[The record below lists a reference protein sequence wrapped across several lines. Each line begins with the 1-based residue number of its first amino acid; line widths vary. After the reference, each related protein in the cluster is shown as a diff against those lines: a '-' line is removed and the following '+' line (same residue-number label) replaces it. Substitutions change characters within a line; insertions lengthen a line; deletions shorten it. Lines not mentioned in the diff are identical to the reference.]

1 MTKAPDGT
9 IELKNVTKV
18 FPTRAGDLTVIDDLS
33 FSVEAGECVAVV
45 GPSGSGKTTLL
56 NLLAGLDQPTRGEI
70 LVGGESIRGPSPQ
83 RGVIFQ
89 QYAVFPYLT
98 VYQNVVFGLTL
109 RANHRPRAER
119 DRIASRYIDLMGLKG
134 FEDAYP
140 KTLSGGMKQRL
151 AIARAYAVNPKIL
164 FMDEPF
170 AALDAQ
176 TRELMQELVLEI
188 MAAEQKTIVFVT
200 HSVEEAIFIG
210 NRIVVVTAR
219 PARLHEVIDV
229 PFGFP
234 RKAEIRTSPE
244 FTAIRRHVEQL
255 VRAQYASTHPATET
269 RQEG

>member
-1 MTKAPDGT
+1 MPGESAGA
-9 IELKNVTKV
+9 IRLEHVTKV
-18 FPTRAGDLTVIDDLS
+18 FETRQGPLTVIDDLT
-33 FSVEAGECVAVV
+33 FSVAAGESVAVV

-56 NLLAGLDQPTRGEI
+56 NLLAGLDQPTSGQI
-70 LVGGESIRGPSPQ
+70 LVGGEPITGPSPE

-109 RANHRPRAER
+109 RANYRSRAER
-119 DRIASRYIDLMGLKG
+119 DRIAKHYIGLMGLQG
-134 FEDAYP
+134 FEHAYP

-151 AIARAYAVNPKIL
+151 AIARAYAVNPKLL

-176 TRELMQELVLEI
+176 TRELMQELVLDI
-188 MAAEQKTIVFVT
+188 LAKEQKTIMFVT

-210 NRIVVVTAR
+210 HRIVVVTAR
-219 PARLHEVIDV
+219 PARVHEIIDV

-234 RKAEIRTSPE
+234 RTADVRTSSE
-244 FTAIRRHVEQL
+244 FTTIRRRVEQI
-255 VRAQYASTHPATET
+255 VREQYNAARAASST
-269 RQEG
+269 

>member
-1 MTKAPDGT
+1 MPSAGDGS
-9 IELKNVTKV
+9 ISLQHVTKV
-18 FPTRAGDLTVIDDLS
+18 FPTRQGMLTVIDDLS
-33 FSVEAGECVAVV
+33 FSVDAGESVAVV

-56 NLLAGLDQPTRGEI
+56 NLLAGLDVPTSGAI
-70 LVGGESIRGPSPQ
+70 LVGGKPIRGPSPE

-98 VYQNVVFGLTL
+98 VHQNVVFGLTL
-109 RANHRPRAER
+109 RANFKTKSER
-119 DRIASRYIDLMGLKG
+119 DRIAKHYIELMGLQG
-134 FEDAYP
+134 FEHAYP

-151 AIARAYAVNPKIL
+151 AIARAYAVNPQLL

-176 TRELMQELVLEI
+176 TRELMQELILEI
-188 MAAEQKTIVFVT
+188 LAKEQKTILFVT

-219 PARLHEVIDV
+219 PARLHEIVDI

-234 RKAEIRTSPE
+234 RQAEVRTSAE
-244 FTAIRRHVEQL
+244 FSRIRRHVEQV
-255 VRAQYASTHPATET
+255 VREQYRAA
-269 RQEG
+269 RAAAD